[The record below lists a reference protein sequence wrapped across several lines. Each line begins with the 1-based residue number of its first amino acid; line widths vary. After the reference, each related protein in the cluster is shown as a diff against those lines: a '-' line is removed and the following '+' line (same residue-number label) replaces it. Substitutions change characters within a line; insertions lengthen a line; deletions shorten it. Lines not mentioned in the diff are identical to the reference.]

1 MFKNKWI
8 ASRRSGTS
16 RPRSGAPC
24 LEVLSTRSRRVPT
37 PSHVLSVVQR
47 FIGFSSFF
55 RFNPR
60 TFKLLV
66 NHCQC
71 TLTSMFQYRA
81 EMQQMYRCLNL
92 SAISTDLEVDADGSS
107 SHESNAST
115 SCDVSLL
122 TPSEGSPIAVTV
134 PEVRPLP
141 LFTPIASCSWL
152 LCCVRQR
159 HCCNGGMN
167 P

>member
-1 MFKNKWI
+1 
-8 ASRRSGTS
+8 
-16 RPRSGAPC
+16 
-24 LEVLSTRSRRVPT
+24 
-37 PSHVLSVVQR
+37 
-47 FIGFSSFF
+47 
-55 RFNPR
+55 
-60 TFKLLV
+60 
-66 NHCQC
+66 
-71 TLTSMFQYRA
+71 
-81 EMQQMYRCLNL
+81 MYRCLNL

-134 PEVRPLP
+134 PEVRPVP
-141 LFTPIASCSWL
+141 LFTPIASCSLL

-159 HCCNGGMN
+159 RCCNGGMN